1 MKRLTKNQINQIK
14 RLALKGASDKEI
26 AEKTNSNVAAVNYHS
41 RQMRAAVKKTAEK
54 VDIAKPKVKNVTP
67 KKMAVPTPAVFD
79 EEKVR
84 EYMTGYLDGLSI
96 KYDIPRADI
105 DRVVFS
111 VLQLPLSVRLF
122 G

>member
-1 MKRLTKNQINQIK
+1 MKKLTKNQINQIK
-14 RLALKGASDKEI
+14 RLRVKGHTFKEI
-26 AEKTNSNVAAVNYHS
+26 EAKTDANYQQVRYHAS
-41 RQMRAAVKKTAEK
+41 K
-54 VDIAKPKVKNVTP
+54 VEAPNEEPKVKNVTP
-67 KKMAVPTPAVFD
+67 KKMAVPTPAAFD
-79 EEKVR
+79 ENEVR
-84 EYMTGYLDGLSI
+84 EYMTGYLDGMSI

>member
-14 RLALKGASDKEI
+14 RLRTKDHTFKEIEVKTGISYQQVRYHASKIDKEKKAI
-26 AEKTNSNVAAVNYHS
+26 ARLKEIT
-41 RQMRAAVKKTAEK
+41 
-54 VDIAKPKVKNVTP
+54 KPVKNVTP

-79 EEKVR
+79 EDKVR